1 MAVQT
6 KQQKR
11 AAFALESLQ
20 DKVKQDNVEKKLATF
35 IVGMPNMILSNG
47 LGQSLAFLKAKG
59 KGEHKFVFCVIK
71 KYLCENYEDVF
82 GKPAQDNFQ
91 DDDFNFLK
99 KFTEISQGDYIK
111 MQDETLRM
119 LEWLKR
125 YARAFEK
132 EEKSSGE

>member
-11 AAFALESLQ
+11 AEFALESLQ
-20 DKVKQDNVEKKLATF
+20 DKVKRDNVEKKLATF

-59 KGEHKFVFCVIK
+59 KDEHKFVFCVIK

-91 DDDFNFLK
+91 DDFNFLK
-99 KFTEISQGDYIK
+99 KFTEISQGKYIK

-132 EEKSSGE
+132 EEKSPEE

>member
-11 AAFALESLQ
+11 AAFALKSLLK
-20 DKVKQDNVEKKLATF
+20 DKGDNVEKKLATF

-59 KGEHKFVFCVIK
+59 KGEHKFVFDVIK
-71 KYLCENYEDVF
+71 KYLCKNYEDIF

-91 DDDFNFLK
+91 DDFDFLK
-99 KFTEISQGDYIK
+99 KFTEISQGNYIK

>member
-6 KQQKR
+6 KQQRR
-11 AAFALESLQ
+11 AEFALESLQ
-20 DKVKQDNVEKKLATF
+20 DKVKRDNVEKKLATF

-59 KGEHKFVFCVIK
+59 KGEHNFVFNVIK
-71 KYLCENYEDVF
+71 EYLCKNYEVVF
-82 GKPAQDNFQ
+82 GKPVQDNFQ
-91 DDDFNFLK
+91 DDFDFLK

-132 EEKSSGE
+132 EEKSSEE

>member
-6 KQQKR
+6 KQQRR
-11 AAFALESLQ
+11 AKFALESLQ
-20 DKVKQDNVEKKLATF
+20 DKVKRDNVEKKLATF

-59 KGEHKFVFCVIK
+59 KGEHNFVFNVIK
-71 KYLCENYEDVF
+71 KYLCKNYEDVF
-82 GKPAQDNFQ
+82 GKPVQDNFQ
-91 DDDFNFLK
+91 DDFNFLK

-132 EEKSSGE
+132 EEKSSEE

>member
-6 KQQKR
+6 KQQRR
-11 AAFALESLQ
+11 AKFALKSLLK
-20 DKVKQDNVEKKLATF
+20 DKGDNVEKKLATF

-59 KGEHKFVFCVIK
+59 KGEHNFVFNVIK
-71 KYLCENYEDVF
+71 EYLCKNYEVVF
-82 GKPAQDNFQ
+82 GKPVQDNFQ
-91 DDDFNFLK
+91 DDFDFLK